1 MNNTDTLITL
11 PVIPAALRDVQEL
24 HNLTRIVGL
33 VCRDGSTLCGPKA
46 VPGYFWAVAS
56 GSGVMRVQRYD
67 ELHVIWECRSSRE
80 RLKNWF
86 CDYWYPLHAAAVSG
100 DEMAYAAAEFRLAD
114 RYDEQWTRLQ
124 TAWMPPEH
132 GDEATRRAWQ
142 YARTVLGELGSL
154 TGLRETVT
162 AGTPVTLN
170 EEMRRL
176 ESTLAVAICEPE
188 KAEAAQQVWCEQMFA
203 DGLLPAENEHLPAGW
218 PQALVR
224 RFAPVVIALG
234 RLPASGVTMT
244 RSLPGFQ
251 PAPESHPCARCE
263 HRGQIPDG
271 HRLHSFADIDSG
283 RCGSGDGEVPLP
295 GTDDA
300 ARGSMPQKPRG
311 SSGHPD
317 AGEVK
322 DA

>member
-1 MNNTDTLITL
+1 MNNTPATITL
-11 PVIPAALRDVQEL
+11 PVIPAVLRNVQGL

-33 VCRDGSTLCGPKA
+33 VCRNGSTLCGPKA
-46 VPGYFWAVAS
+46 IPAYFWGVTS

-67 ELHVIWECRSSRE
+67 EQHFTWYCGDQEA
-80 RLKNWF
+80 LKNWF
-86 CDYWYPLHAAAVSG
+86 SDYWYPLHAAAVSG
-100 DEMAYAAAEFRLAD
+100 DEMAYAAAEFRLA
-114 RYDEQWTRLQ
+114 EHNWQQWTLLQ
-124 TAWMPPEH
+124 AAWMTPEQ
-132 GDEATRRAWQ
+132 GNEAAHHAWQ

-154 TGLRETVT
+154 TRLRETVA

-176 ESTLAVAICEPE
+176 ESTLAVAISEPE
-188 KAEAAQQVWCEQMFA
+188 KTSAAQQAWCEQMFA

-234 RLPASGVTMT
+234 RLPASGVTT
-244 RSLPGFQ
+244 ARSLPGFQ
-251 PAPESHPCARCE
+251 PVPESHPCARCE

-283 RCGSGDGEVPLP
+283 RCGPGDGEVLLP

-300 ARGSMPQKPRG
+300 ARGSVPQKPQG

-317 AGEVK
+317 AGEAK